1 MRAGLIAALL
11 VCITTSCSGSG
22 AIRTGSDSCQCG
34 QCYLQQSGAVIG
46 YAISSDGTCAYG
58 TDCGDC
64 DYSSDANGGLA
75 TWQIALIICCGVL
88 VFTVAVVSVLSC
100 YCKARNRLYENEDAQ
115 ADVSYYHQPY
125 PGTRDHIVI
134 GDGAGAAA
142 GAAAGA
148 GAATPSLFAQAPN
161 SSRSQ
166 QRRSGSFTNDLK
178 PLYSNSSQT
187 NNPDRI
193 GLGLAPVHT
202 RSSSGDLAGSYPN
215 ERRPSA
221 SNRSIGRRP
230 SLEQQYSARDRDS
243 LAVEL

>member
-1 MRAGLIAALL
+1 MFHLRSPKWTNRIVSHFPSLCHEGDAAQADLSALQFKPRTMRAWLIAVLL
-11 VCITTSCSGSG
+11 VCFTTS
-22 AIRTGSDSCQCG
+22 D
-34 QCYLQQSGAVIG
+34 
-46 YAISSDGTCAYG
+46 
-58 TDCGDC
+58 
-64 DYSSDANGGLA
+64 GGLA

-125 PGTRDHIVI
+125 PGTRDNIVI

-142 GAAAGA
+142 AA

-178 PLYSNSSQT
+178 PLYANSAQ

-193 GLGLAPVHT
+193 GLGLAPVHA

-221 SNRSIGRRP
+221 SNRSVGRRP

-243 LAVEL
+243 FAVEL